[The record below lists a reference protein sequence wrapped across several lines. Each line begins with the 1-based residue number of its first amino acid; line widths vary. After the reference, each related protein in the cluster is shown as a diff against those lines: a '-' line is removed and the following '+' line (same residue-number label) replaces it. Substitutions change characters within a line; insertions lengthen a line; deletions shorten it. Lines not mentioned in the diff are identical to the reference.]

1 MVGGRPLTGD
11 LDIWFKRLILS
22 GGGGKIEKTGEVMA
36 RWKDLPMEL
45 LLRIL
50 SLVDDRTVI
59 VASGVCISWREAL
72 RLGLTKLS
80 LSWFSLFCG
89 FFFFT
94 SFHIYS
100 VVYFRIAYLI
110 AIGCVLGPVKNLA
123 AFNR

>member
-80 LSWFSLFCG
+80 LSWYSLFCG
-89 FFFFT
+89 FFSHFF
-94 SFHIYS
+94 S
-100 VVYFRIAYLI
+100 YL
-110 AIGCVLGPVKNLA
+110 
-123 AFNR
+123 